1 MNKRLIIAIVVL
13 VLSSFAC
20 SLQNIEMRTIETQ
33 EVVIAESL
41 PDNNNETELVFQM
54 SGGKFMLNPGAQGLV
69 NGTITYNVEQW
80 EPEFTRSN
88 NTYKITQVDPFR
100 LSSIP
105 CGDVVNRWEFGLTTA
120 LPLNISVTGGA
131 SENEF
136 NFSGLQISQLAI
148 TQGASETD
156 IRFDVPNPIVMKD
169 FTFKTGASSADI
181 YGLINANFERMSMSA
196 GAGDYKLDFSG
207 TLTHDVY
214 VEIKAG
220 VSNMSITIPS
230 SMKVVVNNTGAISNI
245 NTTGTWMLTDNTYTT
260 LNEGYTLT
268 IDLNMAVGNVNLKQQ

>member
-54 SGGKFMLNPGAQGLV
+54 SGGKFVLNPGAQGLV

-100 LSSIP
+100 LSGIP
-105 CGDVVNRWEFGLTTA
+105 SGDVVNRWEFGLTTA

-131 SENEF
+131 SDNEF

>member
-41 PDNNNETELVFQM
+41 PDNNDETELVFQM

-100 LSSIP
+100 LSGIP
-105 CGDVVNRWEFGLTTA
+105 SGDVVNRWEFGLTTA

>member
-100 LSSIP
+100 LSGIP
-105 CGDVVNRWEFGLTTA
+105 SGDVVNRWEFGLTTA

>member
-1 MNKRLIIAIVVL
+1 MNKRLIIAILVL

-100 LSSIP
+100 LSGIP
-105 CGDVVNRWEFGLTTA
+105 SGDVVNRWEFGLTTA

>member
-54 SGGKFMLNPGAQGLV
+54 SGGKFVLNPGAQGLV

-100 LSSIP
+100 LSGIP
-105 CGDVVNRWEFGLTTA
+105 SGDVVNRWEFGLTTA